1 MTPPPDPGTTGPGE
15 AASELGMPPSS
26 SPPHPAQK
34 AAALPKK
41 VKILA
46 RGDAD
51 PDPALALMQRVVEST
66 LENSDEAAPIPVTS
80 AADSDLPPDWLQ
92 QAVRDIFALKVESP
106 ANEPTLKELLRY
118 FKEREQTDPSATR
131 ELLHHVNH

>member
-66 LENSDEAAPIPVTS
+66 LEIAVSTQATTPSRNAPTPT
-80 AADSDLPPDWLQ
+80 ADSLSLPL
-92 QAVRDIFALKVESP
+92 
-106 ANEPTLKELLRY
+106 
-118 FKEREQTDPSATR
+118 TR
-131 ELLHHVNH
+131 